1 MKYAVYIGLLLIVVP
16 VQTTVLDAVS
26 VVGVRPDLCLV
37 TAVLMGL
44 ALGRFEGLLV
54 GLALGL
60 VQDFFSAGVLGL
72 NLVTKGVSGLLAGVA
87 GRYVAPTTPVT
98 AFVVVL
104 GLSVISGLVFLLS
117 GRGGE
122 TAMEALYGVW
132 SVLLP
137 QAVYDALVASVVYL
151 LLGSHLHKLQTPE
164 EVGARIGV

>member
-1 MKYAVYIGLLLIVVP
+1 MKYTVYISLLLIVVP
-16 VQTTVLDAVS
+16 LQTTFMGAVS
-26 VVGVRPDLCLV
+26 VGGVRPDLCLI

-98 AFVVVL
+98 AFVVML
-104 GLSVISGLVFLLS
+104 ALSVISGLVFLLS
-117 GRGGE
+117 GRGGGS
-122 TAMEALYGVW
+122 AMEAFYGLY

-137 QAVYDALVASVVYL
+137 QAVYDAVVAALLYL
-151 LLGSHLHKLQTPE
+151 LVGSHLHKLQTPE